1 MKTKSKSYSKLMNIE
16 QFKILLLMAVILA
29 TTVSTQAQVWTLQQ
43 CIDTAQVY
51 NKSLQISKNNIS
63 ISEQKHK
70 EANAGLLPKVNVIAD
85 YKYFIEL
92 PYQLMPLSLF
102 GGPEGQFKEAQFGV
116 PHNIN
121 TNLQVTIPLFNS
133 QIIGAMRTTKI
144 ASELTNLHYQKT
156 EEQVFFEISN
166 MYYNAQILMYQSSFI
181 DSNIV
186 NTAILHNNMQLLK
199 EQLMV
204 KETDVTKVQLQLEQL
219 ITQKEI
225 VVNKF
230 EQIMNALKYS
240 MGISINQNILI
251 DSVIIFQKSEDYSVS
266 NLIDSRILETNSLI
280 IKSEL
285 KTLKNSRLPSLSLY
299 GTFGATG
306 FGYDEEPNDFLEFYP
321 TTYVGIQ
328 FLYPLF
334 NGSVTNRK
342 INQKK
347 IEFRNSELQLNLFK
361 DQNAMLI
368 ENARNQSAV
377 AQRNVSTTAEQIK
390 LAQTVYS
397 QTILQHTEGTAT
409 ITDVLLAD
417 NSLREVQQTYL
428 NAVIEYLKTDLELKK
443 LTGNMN
449 INKN

>member
-1 MKTKSKSYSKLMNIE
+1 MLVNINKL
-16 QFKILLLMAVILA
+16 KIAILILYMVIFSLPLK
-29 TTVSTQAQVWTLQQ
+29 AQVWTLQQ

-51 NKSLQISKNNIS
+51 NKSLQIGKNNIVL
-63 ISEQKHK
+63 SEQKHK
-70 EANAGLLPKVNVIAD
+70 EANAGLFPKVNAIAD

-121 TNLQVTIPLFNS
+121 TNLQLIMPLFNS
-133 QIIGAMRTTKI
+133 QVLGAMRTTKI
-144 ASELTNLHYQKT
+144 ASELTNLQYQKT
-156 EEQVFFEISN
+156 EEQVFFEISDL
-166 MYYNAQILMYQSSFI
+166 YYNAQILLYQSSFI
-181 DSNIV
+181 DSNII
-186 NTAILHNNMQLLK
+186 NTTILQKNMLLLK

-204 KETDVTKVQLQLEQL
+204 KGTDVTKVQLQLEQL
-219 ITQKEI
+219 TTQKELVI
-225 VVNKF
+225 NKY
-230 EQIMNALKYS
+230 EQVMNALKYS
-240 MGISINQNILI
+240 MGLSINQNILI
-251 DSVIIFQKSEDYSVS
+251 DSVIIYQQSEDYSVS
-266 NLIDSRILETNSLI
+266 NLIDIQILETNSRF

-299 GTFGATG
+299 GTYGATG
-306 FGYDEEPNDFLEFYP
+306 FGYDEKPNDFLNFYQ
-321 TTYVGIQ
+321 TSFVGIQ
-328 FLYPLF
+328 FIYPLF
-334 NGSVTNRK
+334 NGTVTKRK

-347 IEFRNSELQLNLFK
+347 IEFRNSELQLSLFK

-368 ENARNQSAV
+368 ENAKNQSVV
-377 AQRNVSTTAEQIK
+377 AQRTVVNTAEQIK

-397 QTILQHTEGTAT
+397 QTVLQHTEGTAT

-417 NSLREVQQTYL
+417 NSLREAQQTYIS
-428 NAVIEYLKTDLELKK
+428 AVIDYLKTDLELKK

>member
-1 MKTKSKSYSKLMNIE
+1 MLVNINKL
-16 QFKILLLMAVILA
+16 KITILILSMVIFSLPLK
-29 TTVSTQAQVWTLQQ
+29 AQVWTLQQ

-51 NKSLQISKNNIS
+51 NKSLQIGKNNIVL
-63 ISEQKHK
+63 SEQKHK
-70 EANAGLLPKVNVIAD
+70 EANAGLFPKVNAIAD

-121 TNLQVTIPLFNS
+121 TNLQLIMPLFNS
-133 QIIGAMRTTKI
+133 QVLGAMRTTKI
-144 ASELTNLHYQKT
+144 ASELTNLQYQKT

-166 MYYNAQILMYQSSFI
+166 LYYNAQILLYQSSFI
-181 DSNIV
+181 DSNII
-186 NTAILHNNMQLLK
+186 NTTILQKNMLLLK

-204 KETDVTKVQLQLEQL
+204 KGTDVTKVQLQLEQL
-219 ITQKEI
+219 TTQKELVI
-225 VVNKF
+225 NKY
-230 EQIMNALKYS
+230 EQVMNALKYS
-240 MGISINQNILI
+240 MGLSINQNILI
-251 DSVIIFQKSEDYSVS
+251 DSVIIYQQSEDYSVS
-266 NLIDSRILETNSLI
+266 NLIDIQILETNSRF

-299 GTFGATG
+299 GTYGATG
-306 FGYDEEPNDFLEFYP
+306 FGYDEKPNDFLNFYQ
-321 TTYVGIQ
+321 TSFVGIQ
-328 FLYPLF
+328 FIYPLF
-334 NGSVTNRK
+334 NGTVTKRK

-347 IEFRNSELQLNLFK
+347 IEFRNSELQLSLFK

-368 ENARNQSAV
+368 ENAKNQSVV
-377 AQRNVSTTAEQIK
+377 AQRTVVNTAEQIK

-397 QTILQHTEGTAT
+397 QTVLQHTEGTAT

-417 NSLREVQQTYL
+417 NSLREAQQTYIS
-428 NAVIEYLKTDLELKK
+428 AVIDYLKTDLELKK

-449 INKN
+449 IDKN